1 MRRARRRLLSDEG
14 KSVAT
19 GGTVEELE
27 MDNEGEEDDD
37 VVEDELVVVR
47 KAVDDA
53 VLDEVEEVSLVWVEE
68 LDEDVLIE
76 LRTLEVEIEVNKG
89 FIAAVDAVDAEE
101 RVGGDGLIDRVDIEL
116 ADTRLEEVW

>member
-1 MRRARRRLLSDEG
+1 MRRACRRLLSDEG
-14 KSVAT
+14 KSVET

-27 MDNEGEEDDD
+27 MDNEDEEDDD

-47 KAVDDA
+47 KAIDDA

-68 LDEDVLIE
+68 LDEDVLVE

-89 FIAAVDAVDAEE
+89 FMAAVDEVDAEE

-116 ADTRLEEVW
+116 ADTRPEEVW